1 MGKPFY
7 LSVSGKNIS
16 GTPSMSGISNV
27 TLTATDGGGL
37 STSTSFS
44 FSFTVLPA
52 STRPPTAIPSRSPS
66 LKTGYWRI
74 SNSISPTCI
83 YLRHTWEPAIVR
95 GYIENP
101 TPNHTAYVYTYV
113 YSPKPQTLGAWV
125 GFHTYGRSEKD
136 ASTPTGQWGYKSSK
150 LWMNEQEIQLP
161 FWKTPGQHPADNEV
175 IYTNEP
181 YENRPPLPI
190 PLKKGWNKVLV
201 KVPVGSFQTADSRL
215 VKWMFS
221 FVFVKS
227 NGLNYDVA
235 D

>member
-1 MGKPFY
+1 MRQQN
-7 LSVSGKNIS
+7 L
-16 GTPSMSGISNV
+16 
-27 TLTATDGGGL
+27 
-37 STSTSFS
+37 
-44 FSFTVLPA
+44 
-52 STRPPTAIPSRSPS
+52 
-66 LKTGYWRI
+66 YWRI
-74 SNSISPTCI
+74 LQPFPNGGDLATRFPPEAGNLDYPGIDATEATI
-83 YLRHTWEPAIVR
+83 YLRHTWGPAIVR

-150 LWMNEQEIQLP
+150 LWMNEQEIQLL
-161 FWKTPGQHPADNEV
+161 FWKTPDQHPADNEV

-201 KVPVGSFQTADSRL
+201 KVPVGSFQTADSQL

-221 FVFVKS
+221 FVLVKS

-235 D
+235 DGLIFSPDKRR